1 MAKFS
6 EASPEVQE
14 LVKEVANE
22 LGLAQQ
28 GLDFEALCVTK
39 AKDVVTVSK
48 ASAVVEYLSNR
59 EDLILIIC
67 FEEAFD
73 MVDDQ
78 TKHMWVL
85 TAMEQILVDNEK
97 NKVSIG
103 VPSINVPISL
113 LTGERKMPVIN
124 TAILGKETI
133 AQIEAKRKK
142 EKEDAKE
149 AKKAAREAKKGNTKK
164 HV

>member
-6 EASPEVQE
+6 EASEDVRK
-14 LVKEVANE
+14 LVEDVANE

-39 AKDVVTVSK
+39 AKDVVTVCK
-48 ASAVVEYLSNR
+48 ANAVTEYISNR
-59 EDLILIIC
+59 EDLVLIIC

-73 MVDDQ
+73 LVDDA

-85 TAMEQILVDNEK
+85 TAMEQIIVDDEK

-103 VPSINVPISL
+103 GPSITVPLSL
-113 LTGERKMPVIN
+113 LTGERKLPVVDS
-124 TAILGKETI
+124 AILGKEMI

-149 AKKAAREAKKGNTKK
+149 AKKAERAAKKANKSKK
-164 HV
+164 